1 MAAGQRR
8 GRSARA
14 LGLSPSL
21 RALAPGGGAAS
32 RPPDDRPVLRLAV
45 SKGALAIEL
54 GEPFAI
60 GPLRVTELVVR
71 LAGIRFPVDLSGGV
85 ARFRHRRG
93 QLVRLVVEAQGT
105 ELAGWAAPRLRGF
118 LGDGAPQLIIAPI
131 EDGALVALRS
141 GESALAFDV
150 AVAPSERAL
159 RLLPERARGVGLA
172 APPHAL
178 ALQALSMMAG
188 PHGRIVEGAIV
199 LDAAIERVVRL
210 LLPAAGARAPAVAGV
225 QWASVVAEAGRFRA
239 EGALDAAPPALG
251 DRALRA
257 LEAAELAGAGDELAL
272 AGGLDDARR
281 VYLAALERAP
291 RHPEISSRLAWIDLL
306 AGERAEGALSTVVD
320 AMPAVDAGLLGGA
333 LLEAVGDRDGAFS
346 ALARAAH
353 AEPYGPLAA
362 LAWLRAA
369 RLADA
374 VDVRLDA
381 LNLGVA
387 RAPGIE
393 ALRWAR
399 LEARLD
405 VADVRGALADAE
417 HLEAAARGAE
427 ARHAVS
433 RRAAEAFLA
442 RGHAADARALFERAL
457 RYAPESPDGVA
468 GLARSLR
475 AAGEGR
481 RALDLLARAR
491 VLVARSGA
499 RGDED
504 ARALDLELGRGLA
517 EIAGDLPAAVARVR
531 AIPPGAP
538 ESLEARLLEGRWCA
552 ELGDLGGASVALGR
566 LRDAVELAL
575 QDRAADPG
583 SARAAGSPFVGGPAA
598 VAALL
603 AEAAEIEE
611 RSRGDLLAAQRHLGL
626 ALRLRPRDPEIA
638 AAFRRVSG
646 ELAPAVAPPRGAGPS
661 RGAEPS
667 PAPRPRA
674 TEQRIEVHVP
684 APPRRRSIPPEPVVV
699 APPPAPSPPIAPAAI
714 ARTPA
719 VTAPIAPA
727 PAPRIAPPPAPPIA
741 PRDPGRLDEM
751 PTFDSSDTSTDLPD
765 MPPVPNSV
773 TLAEGQAPFAR
784 ALGVDDELLAER
796 LADRLRADPTDHGVA
811 MALADVLERLGRD
824 LDLLAL
830 LSARLEEGDEAA
842 RQEVAP
848 RRRDVL
854 VRLAGRARA
863 EGRAAEA
870 ELYEMLLHAELT

>member
-14 LGLSPSL
+14 LGFPPSL
-21 RALAPGGGAAS
+21 RALAPGGGAAP

-54 GEPFAI
+54 GEPFAL

-93 QLVRLVVEAQGT
+93 QLARLAVEAQGAD
-105 ELAGWAAPRLRGF
+105 LAGWAAPRLRGF
-118 LGDGAPQLIIAPI
+118 FGEGTPQLLVAPA

-141 GESALAFDV
+141 GETALAFDV
-150 AVAPSERAL
+150 AIAPGERAL
-159 RLLPERARGVGLA
+159 RLMPERARGVGLET
-172 APPHAL
+172 PPHAL
-178 ALQALSMMAG
+178 ALRALSMIAG
-188 PHGRIVEGAIV
+188 AHGRVVEGAVV
-199 LDAAIERVVRL
+199 LDAAVERIVRL
-210 LLPAAGARAPAVAGV
+210 LLPAAGARAPAVAEV
-225 QWASVVAEAGRFRA
+225 EWAAVSAEAGRFRA
-239 EGALDAAPPALG
+239 EGALGGAPPALS

-257 LEAAELAGAGDELAL
+257 LETAELAGAADELAL
-272 AGGLDDARR
+272 AGGLDEARHA
-281 VYLAALERAP
+281 YLAALERAP
-291 RHPEISSRLAWIDLL
+291 RHPEISARLAWIDLVI
-306 AGERAEGALSTVVD
+306 GDRAEGALSTVVD

-353 AEPYGPLAA
+353 AEPYGPLAG

-374 VDVRLDA
+374 TDVRLDA

-387 RAPGIE
+387 RAPGLE
-393 ALRWAR
+393 SLRWAR

-417 HLEAAARGAE
+417 HLEASARGAD
-427 ARHAVS
+427 ARHAVF
-433 RRAAEAFLA
+433 RRAAEAYLA
-442 RGHAADARALFERAL
+442 RGYAADARALFERAL
-457 RYAPESPDGVA
+457 RYAPESPDVVA

-491 VLVARSGA
+491 ALAARSGA
-499 RGDED
+499 S
-504 ARALDLELGRGLA
+504 ACALDLELGRGLA

-531 AIPPGAP
+531 AVPPGVP
-538 ESLEARLLEGRWCA
+538 EALEARLLEGRWCA
-552 ELGDLGGASVALGR
+552 ALGDLGGASVALGR

-575 QDRAADPG
+575 QGRADDAGAARVKGALPG
-583 SARAAGSPFVGGPAA
+583 DGPAA
-598 VAALL
+598 LAAML

-626 ALRLRPRDPEIA
+626 ALRLRPRDPGIL
-638 AAFRRVSG
+638 AAFRRLSA
-646 ELAPAVAPPRGAGPS
+646 EIAPVAAPPAAPSAVAV
-661 RGAEPS
+661 PS
-667 PAPRPRA
+667 PPPKPRA

-684 APPRRRSIPPEPVVV
+684 APRRRTLPPGPVVIAAAATAPA
-699 APPPAPSPPIAPAAI
+699 APPPAVAAPAA
-714 ARTPA
+714 ART
-719 VTAPIAPA
+719 APA
-727 PAPRIAPPPAPPIA
+727 GPPPAVAARVARA
-741 PRDPGRLDEM
+741 PVDPGLIEEM
-751 PTFDSSDTSTDLPD
+751 PTLDNADTSTELGAPI
-765 MPPVPNSV
+765 PNSV
-773 TLAEGQAPFAR
+773 TLAEGQGPFAYG
-784 ALGVDDELLAER
+784 LSLEDEILAER
-796 LADRLRADPTDHGVA
+796 LADRLRADPTDEGVA
-811 MALADVLERLGRD
+811 ATLADVLARLGRD

-830 LSARLEEGDEAA
+830 LSARMDEGDEAV
-842 RQEVAP
+842 RQELAP
-848 RRRDVL
+848 RRREVL
-854 VRLAGRARA
+854 LRLAARARS

-870 ELYEMLLHAELT
+870 ELYEMLLHADLT

>member
-1 MAAGQRR
+1 MSAGQRR

-14 LGLSPSL
+14 LGLPPSL
-21 RALAPGGGAAS
+21 RALAPGGGAAP

-93 QLVRLVVEAQGT
+93 QLARIAVEALGAD
-105 ELAGWAAPRLRGF
+105 LAAWAAPRLRGF
-118 LGDGAPQLIIAPI
+118 FGEGTPQLLIAPA

-141 GESALAFDV
+141 GEAALAFDV
-150 AVAPSERAL
+150 VVAPAERAL
-159 RLLPERARGVGLA
+159 RLLPERARGVGLE
-172 APPHAL
+172 APPHVL
-178 ALQALSMMAG
+178 ALRALSLIAG
-188 PHGRIVEGAIV
+188 AHGRLVEGAVV
-199 LDAAIERVVRL
+199 LDAAVERIVRL

-225 QWASVVAEAGRFRA
+225 QWTAASAGAGRFRA
-239 EGALDAAPPALG
+239 EGALGEMPPALG

-257 LEAAELAGAGDELAL
+257 LEAAELAGAADELAL
-272 AGGLDDARR
+272 AGGLDEARHA
-281 VYLAALERAP
+281 YLSALERAP
-291 RHPEISSRLAWIDLL
+291 RHPEISARLAWLDLVI
-306 AGERAEGALSTVVD
+306 GDRAEGALSTVVE

-369 RLADA
+369 RLADTF
-374 VDVRLDA
+374 DVRLDA

-387 RAPGIE
+387 RAPGLE
-393 ALRWAR
+393 SLRWAR

-417 HLEAAARGAE
+417 HLEASARGPA
-427 ARHAVS
+427 ARHAVY
-433 RRAAEAFLA
+433 RRAAELVLA

-457 RYAPESPDGVA
+457 RYAPESPDAVA

-491 VLVARSGA
+491 ALAARSGA
-499 RGDED
+499 P
-504 ARALDLELGRGLA
+504 ASALDLELARGLA

-531 AIPPGAP
+531 AVPPGAP
-538 ESLEARLLEGRWCA
+538 EALEARLLEGRWCA
-552 ELGDLGGASVALGR
+552 ELGDLGGATVALGR

-575 QDRAADPG
+575 QGRAAVDPG
-583 SARAAGSPFVGGPAA
+583 PDAGAPLGDAAA
-598 VAALL
+598 VAAML

-626 ALRLRPRDPEIA
+626 ALRLRPRDPGVLA
-638 AAFRRVSG
+638 SFRRVSA
-646 ELAPAVAPPRGAGPS
+646 ELAPRPVT
-661 RGAEPS
+661 S
-667 PAPRPRA
+667 PAAASPGAAPRRPRA
-674 TEQRIEVHVP
+674 AEERIEVHVR
-684 APPRRRSIPPEPVVV
+684 APRRRTLPPEPVVI
-699 APPPAPSPPIAPAAI
+699 ATAPAA
-714 ARTPA
+714 PP
-719 VTAPIAPA
+719 VV
-727 PAPRIAPPPAPPIA
+727 PRPPAAPTPI
-741 PRDPGRLDEM
+741 DPGLIEEM
-751 PTFDSSDTSTDLPD
+751 PTLDNADTSTELNV
-765 MPPVPNSV
+765 PVPPSV
-773 TLAEGQAPFAR
+773 TLAEGQSPFAR
-784 ALGVDDELLAER
+784 GGGLDDELLADR

-811 MALADVLERLGRD
+811 MALADVLARLGRD

-830 LSARLEEGDEAA
+830 LSARMEEGDDAV

-854 VRLAGRARA
+854 ARLASRARR
-863 EGRAAEA
+863 EGRDAEA
-870 ELYEMLLHAELT
+870 ELYEMLLHADVP

>member
-14 LGLSPSL
+14 LGLPPSL
-21 RALAPGGGAAS
+21 RALAPGGGAAP

-54 GEPFAI
+54 GEPFAL

-93 QLVRLVVEAQGT
+93 QLARIAVEAQGSD
-105 ELAGWAAPRLRGF
+105 LAGWAAPRLRGF
-118 LGDGAPQLIIAPI
+118 FGEGTPQLLIAPI

-141 GESALAFDV
+141 GETALAFEV
-150 AVAPSERAL
+150 AVAPGERAL
-159 RLLPERARGVGLA
+159 RLLPERARGVGLE

-178 ALQALSMMAG
+178 ALRALSLIAG
-188 PHGRIVEGAIV
+188 AHGRLVEGAVV
-199 LDAAIERVVRL
+199 LDAAVERIVRV
-210 LLPAAGARAPAVAGV
+210 LLPAAGARAPAVGGV
-225 QWASVVAEAGRFRA
+225 QWTAVAAEAGRFRA
-239 EGALDAAPPALG
+239 EGALGEMPPALS

-257 LEAAELAGAGDELAL
+257 LEAAELAGAADELAL
-272 AGGLDDARR
+272 AGGLDQARYH
-281 VYLAALERAP
+281 YLSALERAP
-291 RHPEISSRLAWIDLL
+291 RHPEISGRLAWLDLVI
-306 AGERAEGALSTVVD
+306 GDRAEGALSTVVE

-369 RLADA
+369 RLADTF
-374 VDVRLDA
+374 DVRLDA

-387 RAPGIE
+387 RAPGLE
-393 ALRWAR
+393 SLRWAR

-417 HLEAAARGAE
+417 HLEAAARGPD
-427 ARHAVS
+427 ARHAVY
-433 RRAAEAFLA
+433 RRAAEMVLA

-457 RYAPESPDGVA
+457 RYAPESPDAVA

-491 VLVARSGA
+491 ALAARSGA
-499 RGDED
+499 GGES
-504 ARALDLELGRGLA
+504 ARALDLELARGLA

-531 AIPPGAP
+531 AIPPGEP
-538 ESLEARLLEGRWCA
+538 EALEARLLEGRWCA

-575 QDRAADPG
+575 QGRAADDAG
-583 SARAAGSPFVGGPAA
+583 SARGRGALLGEGHAA
-598 VAALL
+598 VAAML

-626 ALRLRPRDPEIA
+626 ALRLRPRDPGIRA
-638 AAFRRVSG
+638 SFRRVSG
-646 ELAPAVAPPRGAGPS
+646 EIAPHQAAPPAADAS
-661 RGAEPS
+661 IPS
-667 PAPRPRA
+667 PQRPRA
-674 TEQRIEVHVP
+674 AEQRIEVHVS
-684 APPRRRSIPPEPVVV
+684 APRRRTLPPEPVV
-699 APPPAPSPPIAPAAI
+699 
-714 ARTPA
+714 
-719 VTAPIAPA
+719 IAPA
-727 PAPRIAPPPAPPIA
+727 PAAPPVVPRPPVVPTPVDRGLIDRPRVAPTPVDRGLLDRPPVAPA
-741 PRDPGRLDEM
+741 DPGLIEELPTLDNA
-751 PTFDSSDTSTDLPD
+751 DTSTELNAPG
-765 MPPVPNSV
+765 PPSV
-773 TLAEGQAPFAR
+773 TLAEGQSPLLRGFA
-784 ALGVDDELLAER
+784 LDDELLADR
-796 LADRLRADPTDHGVA
+796 LADRLRADPTDQGVA
-811 MALADVLERLGRD
+811 MALADVLARLGRD

-830 LSARLEEGDEAA
+830 LSARMDEGDEAT
-842 RQEVAP
+842 RQEIAP

-854 VRLAGRARA
+854 ARLAARARS
-863 EGRAAEA
+863 EGRDAEA
-870 ELYEMLLHAELT
+870 ELYEMLLHADLT

>member
-14 LGLSPSL
+14 LGLPPSL
-21 RALAPGGGAAS
+21 RALAPGGGAAP

-54 GEPFAI
+54 GEPFAL

-71 LAGIRFPVDLSGGV
+71 LAGVRFPVDLSGGV

-93 QLVRLVVEAQGT
+93 QLAQIAVEAQGT
-105 ELAGWAAPRLRGF
+105 DLTAWAAPRLRGF
-118 LGDGAPQLIIAPI
+118 FGEGTPQLLIAPI

-141 GESALAFDV
+141 GEAALAFDV
-150 AVAPSERAL
+150 AVAPAERAL
-159 RLLPERARGVGLA
+159 RLLPERARGVGLE

-178 ALQALSMMAG
+178 ALRALSLIAG
-188 PHGRIVEGAIV
+188 AHGRLVEGAVV
-199 LDAAIERVVRL
+199 LDAAVERIVRV

-225 QWASVVAEAGRFRA
+225 QWTATAAEAGRFRA
-239 EGALDAAPPALG
+239 EGALGEMPPALS

-257 LEAAELAGAGDELAL
+257 LEVAELAGAADELAL
-272 AGGLDDARR
+272 AGGLDEARHA
-281 VYLAALERAP
+281 YLSALERAP
-291 RHPEISSRLAWIDLL
+291 RHPEISSRLAWLDLVI
-306 AGERAEGALSTVVD
+306 GERAEGALSTVVE

-369 RLADA
+369 RLADTF
-374 VDVRLDA
+374 DVRLDA

-387 RAPGIE
+387 RAPGLE
-393 ALRWAR
+393 SLRWAR

-417 HLEAAARGAE
+417 HLEASARGPD
-427 ARHAVS
+427 ARHAVY
-433 RRAAEAFLA
+433 RRAAEMVLA

-457 RYAPESPDGVA
+457 RYAPESPDAVA

-491 VLVARSGA
+491 ALAARSGA
-499 RGDED
+499 P
-504 ARALDLELGRGLA
+504 ASALDLELARGLA
-517 EIAGDLPAAVARVR
+517 EIAGDLPAAVARAR
-531 AIPPGAP
+531 AIAPGAP
-538 ESLEARLLEGRWCA
+538 EALEARLLEGRWCA

-575 QDRAADPG
+575 QGRGADDVG
-583 SARAAGSPFVGGPAA
+583 SARGRGAPLGGGPAA
-598 VAALL
+598 VAAML

-611 RSRGDLLAAQRHLGL
+611 QSRGDLLAAQRHLGL
-626 ALRLRPRDPEIA
+626 ALRLRPRDPGILA
-638 AAFRRVSG
+638 SFRRVSG
-646 ELAPAVAPPRGAGPS
+646 ELAPRAAAPSVGAAPGP
-661 RGAEPS
+661 AP
-667 PAPRPRA
+667 PRPRA

-684 APPRRRSIPPEPVVV
+684 APRRRTLPPEPVEIASAPAV
-699 APPPAPSPPIAPAAI
+699 APVVPRPPVAP
-714 ARTPA
+714 TPVDA
-719 VTAPIAPA
+719 GLLIE
-727 PAPRIAPPPAPPIA
+727 
-741 PRDPGRLDEM
+741 EM
-751 PTFDSSDTSTDLPD
+751 PTLDNADTSTELTA
-765 MPPVPNSV
+765 PVPPSV
-773 TLAEGQAPFAR
+773 TLAEGQSPLAR
-784 ALGVDDELLAER
+784 GGFDDELLADR
-796 LADRLRADPTDHGVA
+796 LADRVRADPTDHGVA
-811 MALADVLERLGRD
+811 MALADVLARLGRD

-830 LSARLEEGDEAA
+830 LSARMEEGDDAV
-842 RQEVAP
+842 RQEIAP

-854 VRLAGRARA
+854 ARLAARARD
-863 EGRAAEA
+863 EGRDAEA
-870 ELYEMLLHAELT
+870 ELYEMLLHADVS

>member
-21 RALAPGGGAAS
+21 RALAPGGGAAP

-93 QLVRLVVEAQGT
+93 QLARLVVEAQGT

-141 GESALAFDV
+141 GEAALAFEV
-150 AVAPSERAL
+150 AVAPGERAL

-257 LEAAELAGAGDELAL
+257 LEAAELAGAADELAL

-291 RHPEISSRLAWIDLL
+291 RHPEISARLAWIDLL

-369 RLADA
+369 RLADTL
-374 VDVRLDA
+374 DVRLDA

-387 RAPGIE
+387 RAPGLD

-427 ARHAVS
+427 ARHAAS

-457 RYAPESPDGVA
+457 RYAPESPDVVA

-491 VLVARSGA
+491 VLAARSGA
-499 RGDED
+499 TAG
-504 ARALDLELGRGLA
+504 ALDLELGRGLA

-583 SARAAGSPFVGGPAA
+583 SARAAGSPLVGGPAA

-646 ELAPAVAPPRGAGPS
+646 ELAPQVAPPRGA
-661 RGAEPS
+661 RPS
-667 PAPRPRA
+667 PASRPRA

-699 APPPAPSPPIAPAAI
+699 APPPVPSPPIAPAAI

-741 PRDPGRLDEM
+741 PRDPGLLDEM

-784 ALGVDDELLAER
+784 AFGVDDELLAER

-848 RRRDVL
+848 RRRGVL
-854 VRLAGRARA
+854 ARLAARARA

-870 ELYEMLLHAELT
+870 ELYEMLLHAELP

>member
-14 LGLSPSL
+14 LGLPPSL
-21 RALAPGGGAAS
+21 RALAPGGGAAP

-54 GEPFAI
+54 GEPFAL
-60 GPLRVTELVVR
+60 GPFRVTELVVR

-93 QLVRLVVEAQGT
+93 QLVRLAVEAQGT
-105 ELAGWAAPRLRGF
+105 DLAGWAAPRLRGF
-118 LGDGAPQLIIAPI
+118 FGEGTPQLIVAPA

-141 GESALAFDV
+141 GETALAFDV
-150 AVAPSERAL
+150 AIAPGERAL
-159 RLLPERARGVGLA
+159 RLMPERARGVGLET
-172 APPHAL
+172 PPHAL
-178 ALQALSMMAG
+178 ALRALSMIAG
-188 PHGRIVEGAIV
+188 AHGRVVEGAIV
-199 LDAAIERVVRL
+199 LDAAVERIVRL

-225 QWASVVAEAGRFRA
+225 QWAAVSAEAGRFRS
-239 EGALDAAPPALG
+239 EGALGAAPPALS

-257 LEAAELAGAGDELAL
+257 LETAELAGAADELAL
-272 AGGLDDARR
+272 AGGLDEARHA
-281 VYLAALERAP
+281 YLAALERAP
-291 RHPEISSRLAWIDLL
+291 RHPEISARLAWIDLVV
-306 AGERAEGALSTVVD
+306 GDRAEGALSTVVD

-353 AEPYGPLAA
+353 AEPYGPLAG

-374 VDVRLDA
+374 TDVRLDA

-387 RAPGIE
+387 RAPGLE
-393 ALRWAR
+393 SLRWAR

-417 HLEAAARGAE
+417 HLEASARGAD
-427 ARHAVS
+427 ARHAVY
-433 RRAAEAFLA
+433 RRAAEAYLA
-442 RGHAADARALFERAL
+442 RGYAADARALFERAL
-457 RYAPESPDGVA
+457 RYAPESPDVVA

-491 VLVARSGA
+491 ALAARSGA
-499 RGDED
+499 S
-504 ARALDLELGRGLA
+504 ACALDLELGRGLA

-531 AIPPGAP
+531 SIPPGVP
-538 ESLEARLLEGRWCA
+538 EALEARLLEGRWCA
-552 ELGDLGGASVALGR
+552 ALGDLGGASVALGR

-575 QDRAADPG
+575 QGRADDAG
-583 SARAAGSPFVGGPAA
+583 SARAKGAPLGDGPAA
-598 VAALL
+598 LAAML

-626 ALRLRPRDPEIA
+626 ALRFRPRDPGIL
-638 AAFRRVSG
+638 AAFRRLSA
-646 ELAPAVAPPRGAGPS
+646 EIAPAAAPPAAPS
-661 RGAEPS
+661 AVAAPS
-667 PAPRPRA
+667 PPPKPRA

-684 APPRRRSIPPEPVVV
+684 APRRRTIPPGSVV
-699 APPPAPSPPIAPAAI
+699 
-714 ARTPA
+714 
-719 VTAPIAPA
+719 IAPA
-727 PAPRIAPPPAPPIA
+727 PTAPAAAPPAVAAPAAAARTA
-741 PRDPGRLDEM
+741 PAGAPSAVAAPAARAPVDPGLIEEM
-751 PTFDSSDTSTDLPD
+751 PTLDNADTSTELGAH
-765 MPPVPNSV
+765 VPNSV
-773 TLAEGQAPFAR
+773 TLAEGQGPFAYG
-784 ALGVDDELLAER
+784 LGLDDEILAER
-796 LADRLRADPTDHGVA
+796 LADRLRADPTDEGVA
-811 MALADVLERLGRD
+811 AALAEVLARLGRD

-830 LSARLEEGDEAA
+830 LSARMDEGDEAV

-848 RRRDVL
+848 RRREVL
-854 VRLAGRARA
+854 LRLAARARS
-863 EGRAAEA
+863 EGREAEA

>member
-8 GRSARA
+8 GRPARA
-14 LGLSPSL
+14 LGVSPSL
-21 RALAPGGGAAS
+21 RALAPGGGAAP

-54 GEPFAI
+54 GEPFAL

-93 QLVRLVVEAQGT
+93 QLARLAVEAQGT

-118 LGDGAPQLIIAPI
+118 LGDGTPQLIIAPI
-131 EDGALVALRS
+131 EEGALVALRS
-141 GESALAFDV
+141 GETALAFDV
-150 AVAPSERAL
+150 AVAPGERAL
-159 RLLPERARGVGLA
+159 RLLPERARGVGLG

-188 PHGRIVEGAIV
+188 AHGRIVEGAIV
-199 LDAAIERVVRL
+199 LDAAVERIVRL
-210 LLPAAGARAPAVAGV
+210 LLPAAGARAPDVAGV
-225 QWASVVAEAGRFRA
+225 QWTAVVAEAGRFRA

-257 LEAAELAGAGDELAL
+257 LETAELAGVADELAL

-281 VYLAALERAP
+281 AYLAALERAP
-291 RHPEISSRLAWIDLL
+291 RHPEISSRLAWIDLVI
-306 AGERAEGALSTVVD
+306 GERAEGALSTVVD

-374 VDVRLDA
+374 LDVRLDA

-399 LEARLD
+399 LAARLD

-417 HLEAAARGAE
+417 HLEASARGAE

-433 RRAAEAFLA
+433 RGAAEAFLA
-442 RGHAADARALFERAL
+442 RGHAADARVLFERAL
-457 RYAPESPDGVA
+457 RYAPESPDVVA
-468 GLARSLR
+468 GLGRSLR

-491 VLVARSGA
+491 ALAARSGA
-499 RGDED
+499 P
-504 ARALDLELGRGLA
+504 ASALDLELGRGLA

-538 ESLEARLLEGRWCA
+538 EALEARLLEGRWCA

-575 QDRAADPG
+575 QGRAAGDAG
-583 SARAAGSPFVGGPAA
+583 SARAGSLLDGGPAA
-598 VAALL
+598 VAAML

-626 ALRLRPRDPEIA
+626 ALRLRPRDPAIT

-646 ELAPAVAPPRGAGPS
+646 ELAPPIASPPAAPS
-661 RGAEPS
+661 S
-667 PAPRPRA
+667 PARRPRA
-674 TEQRIEVHVP
+674 TEQRIEVHV
-684 APPRRRSIPPEPVVV
+684 AVPRRRTLPPEPVVIAP
-699 APPPAPSPPIAPAAI
+699 APPPSPPIVPAPV

-719 VTAPIAPA
+719 VAAPIAPG
-727 PAPRIAPPPAPPIA
+727 
-741 PRDPGRLDEM
+741 DSGLLDEM
-751 PTFDSSDTSTDLPD
+751 PTLDGSDTATD
-765 MPPVPNSV
+765 MAPVPNSV
-773 TLAEGQAPFAR
+773 TLAEGQVPLAR
-784 ALGVDDELLAER
+784 AFGVDDELLAER
-796 LADRLRADPTDHGVA
+796 LADRVRADPTDQGVA

-842 RQEVAP
+842 RLEVAP

-854 VRLAGRARA
+854 ARLARRARA
-863 EGRAAEA
+863 EGRDSEA
-870 ELYEMLLHAELT
+870 ELYEMLLHSELT

>member
-8 GRSARA
+8 GRPARA
-14 LGLSPSL
+14 LGLAPSI
-21 RALAPGGGAAS
+21 RALAPGGGAAP

-54 GEPFAI
+54 GEPFAL

-93 QLVRLVVEAQGT
+93 QLVRLSVEAQGT
-105 ELAGWAAPRLRGF
+105 ELAVWAAPRLRGL

-141 GESALAFDV
+141 GETALAFDV
-150 AVAPSERAL
+150 AVAPGERAL
-159 RLLPERARGVGLA
+159 RLLPERARGIGLA

-188 PHGRIVEGAIV
+188 THGRLVEGAIV
-199 LDAAIERVVRL
+199 LDAAVERIVRL
-210 LLPAAGARAPAVAGV
+210 LLPAAGARAPAVDGV
-225 QWASVVAEAGRFRA
+225 QWAVVTAEAGRFRA
-239 EGALDAAPPALG
+239 EGALGAAPPALG

-257 LEAAELAGAGDELAL
+257 LEAAELAGAADELAF
-272 AGGLDDARR
+272 AGGLDEARR
-281 VYLAALERAP
+281 AYLAALERAP
-291 RHPEISSRLAWIDLL
+291 RHPEISSRLAWLDLVI
-306 AGERAEGALSTVVD
+306 GERAEGALSTVVD

-333 LLEAVGDRDGAFS
+333 LLEAVGDHDGAFS

-369 RLADA
+369 ALADA

-399 LEARLD
+399 FHARLD

-417 HLEAAARGAE
+417 HLEASARGAE

-442 RGHAADARALFERAL
+442 RGDVADARVLFERAL
-457 RYAPESPDGVA
+457 RYAPESPDVVA

-491 VLVARSGA
+491 ALAARSGA
-499 RGDED
+499 P
-504 ARALDLELGRGLA
+504 ACALDLELGRGLA
-517 EIAGDLPAAVARVR
+517 EIAGDLPAAIARVR
-531 AIPPGAP
+531 SVPPGVP
-538 ESLEARLLEGRWCA
+538 EALEARLLEGRWCA
-552 ELGDLGGASVALGR
+552 GLGDLGGASVALGR

-575 QDRAADPG
+575 QGRADDAGP
-583 SARAAGSPFVGGPAA
+583 ARARGAPFGDGAAA

-611 RSRGDLLAAQRHLGL
+611 RTRGDLLAAQRQLGL
-626 ALRLRPRDPEIA
+626 ALRLRPRDPGIT

-646 ELAPAVAPPRGAGPS
+646 EIAPPVAPAPAAPPGPVQ
-661 RGAEPS
+661 
-667 PAPRPRA
+667 RPRA
-674 TEQRIEVHVP
+674 EQRIEVHV
-684 APPRRRSIPPEPVVV
+684 AAPRRRTIPPEPVV
-699 APPPAPSPPIAPAAI
+699 
-714 ARTPA
+714 
-719 VTAPIAPA
+719 IAPA
-727 PAPRIAPPPAPPIA
+727 PIKPPPVPRAPASPPKPAPI
-741 PRDPGRLDEM
+741 DPGTIDEM
-751 PTFDSSDTSTDLPD
+751 PTLDGSDTSTDLTAPI
-765 MPPVPNSV
+765 PSSV
-773 TLAEGQAPFAR
+773 TLAEGQVPLAR
-784 ALGVDDELLAER
+784 VFGVDDELLAER
-796 LADRLRADPTDHGVA
+796 LADRLRADPADQGVA

-830 LSARLEEGDEAA
+830 LSARMEEGDDAV
-842 RQEVAP
+842 RLEVAP

-854 VRLAGRARA
+854 ARLAARARA
-863 EGRAAEA
+863 EGRDSEA
-870 ELYEMLLHAELT
+870 ELYEMLLQSEPA

>member
-8 GRSARA
+8 GRPARA

-21 RALAPGGGAAS
+21 RALAPGGGAAP

-54 GEPFAI
+54 GEPFAL

-141 GESALAFDV
+141 GETALAFDV
-150 AVAPSERAL
+150 AVAPGERAL

-188 PHGRIVEGAIV
+188 AHGRLVEGAIV
-199 LDAAIERVVRL
+199 LDAAVERVVRL

-257 LEAAELAGAGDELAL
+257 LEAAELAGVADELAS

-281 VYLAALERAP
+281 AYLAALERAP
-291 RHPEISSRLAWIDLL
+291 RHPEISSRLAWIDLMV
-306 AGERAEGALSTVVD
+306 GERAEGALSTVVD

-362 LAWLRAA
+362 LAWLRAS

-374 VDVRLDA
+374 LDVRLDA

-387 RAPGIE
+387 RAPGLE

-417 HLEAAARGAE
+417 HLEASARGAE
-427 ARHAVS
+427 ARHAAS

-457 RYAPESPDGVA
+457 RYAPESPDVVA

-491 VLVARSGA
+491 VLAA
-499 RGDED
+499 RGG
-504 ARALDLELGRGLA
+504 APAGALDLELGRGLA

-552 ELGDLGGASVALGR
+552 DLGDLGGASVALGR

-575 QDRAADPG
+575 QDRAGDVG
-583 SARAAGSPFVGGPAA
+583 SARGAGSSLGGGPAA

-626 ALRLRPRDPEIA
+626 ALRLRPRDPAIA

-646 ELAPAVAPPRGAGPS
+646 ELAPSRAAPPSPS
-661 RGAEPS
+661 
-667 PAPRPRA
+667 PRPRA

-684 APPRRRSIPPEPVVV
+684 APPRRRTIPPEPVVI
-699 APPPAPSPPIAPAAI
+699 APAPAPSPPIPPAPV

-727 PAPRIAPPPAPPIA
+727 PSPPPAPAVAARLA
-741 PRDPGRLDEM
+741 PRDPGLLDDM
-751 PTFDSSDTSTDLPD
+751 PTFDSSDTSTDMPPD

-773 TLAEGQAPFAR
+773 TLAEGQGPLAR
-784 ALGVDDELLAER
+784 MFGVGDELLAER

-830 LSARLEEGDEAA
+830 LSARLEEGDEVV

-848 RRRDVL
+848 RRRGVL

>member
-8 GRSARA
+8 GRPARA
-14 LGLSPSL
+14 LGLAPSL
-21 RALAPGGGAAS
+21 RALAPGGGAAP

-54 GEPFAI
+54 GEPFAL

-93 QLVRLVVEAQGT
+93 QLARLAVEAQGT

-118 LGDGAPQLIIAPI
+118 LGDGTPQLIIAPI
-131 EDGALVALRS
+131 EEGALVALRS
-141 GESALAFDV
+141 GETALAFDV
-150 AVAPSERAL
+150 AVAPGERAL
-159 RLLPERARGVGLA
+159 RLLPERARGVGLG

-188 PHGRIVEGAIV
+188 AHGRIVEGAIV
-199 LDAAIERVVRL
+199 LDAAVERIVRL
-210 LLPAAGARAPAVAGV
+210 LLPAAGARAPDVAGV
-225 QWASVVAEAGRFRA
+225 QWTAVVAEAGRFRA

-257 LEAAELAGAGDELAL
+257 LEVAELAGVADELAL

-281 VYLAALERAP
+281 AYLAALERAP
-291 RHPEISSRLAWIDLL
+291 RHPEISSRLAWIDLVI
-306 AGERAEGALSTVVD
+306 GERAEGALSTVVD

-374 VDVRLDA
+374 LDVRLDA

-399 LEARLD
+399 LAARLD

-417 HLEAAARGAE
+417 HLEASARGAE

-433 RRAAEAFLA
+433 RGAAEAFLA
-442 RGHAADARALFERAL
+442 RGHAADARVLFERAL
-457 RYAPESPDGVA
+457 RYAPESPDVVA
-468 GLARSLR
+468 GLGRSLR

-491 VLVARSGA
+491 ALAARSGA
-499 RGDED
+499 PAG
-504 ARALDLELGRGLA
+504 ALDLELGRGLA

-538 ESLEARLLEGRWCA
+538 EALEARLLEGRWCA

-575 QDRAADPG
+575 QGRAAGDTG
-583 SARAAGSPFVGGPAA
+583 AARAAGSLLDGGPAA
-598 VAALL
+598 VAAML

-626 ALRLRPRDPEIA
+626 ALRLRPRDPAIT

-646 ELAPAVAPPRGAGPS
+646 ELAPPIAPPPAAPS
-661 RGAEPS
+661 S
-667 PAPRPRA
+667 PARRPRA
-674 TEQRIEVHVP
+674 TEQRIEVHV
-684 APPRRRSIPPEPVVV
+684 AVPRRRTLPPEPVVIAP
-699 APPPAPSPPIAPAAI
+699 APPPSPPIAPARV
-714 ARTPA
+714 ARAPA
-719 VTAPIAPA
+719 VAAPIAPG
-727 PAPRIAPPPAPPIA
+727 
-741 PRDPGRLDEM
+741 DSGLLDEM
-751 PTFDSSDTSTDLPD
+751 PTLDGSDTATD
-765 MPPVPNSV
+765 MAPVPNSV
-773 TLAEGQAPFAR
+773 TLAEGQVPLAR
-784 ALGVDDELLAER
+784 AFGVDDELLAER
-796 LADRLRADPTDHGVA
+796 LADRVRADPTDQAVA

-842 RQEVAP
+842 RLEVAP

-854 VRLAGRARA
+854 ARLARRARA
-863 EGRAAEA
+863 EGRDSEA
-870 ELYEMLLHAELT
+870 ELYEMLLHSELT

>member
-8 GRSARA
+8 GRPARA
-14 LGLSPSL
+14 LGLAPSI
-21 RALAPGGGAAS
+21 RALAPGGGAAP

-54 GEPFAI
+54 GEPFAL

-93 QLVRLVVEAQGT
+93 QLVRLSVEAQGT
-105 ELAGWAAPRLRGF
+105 ELAGWAAPRLRGL

-141 GESALAFDV
+141 GETALAFDV
-150 AVAPSERAL
+150 AVAPGERAL
-159 RLLPERARGVGLA
+159 RLLPERARGIGLA

-188 PHGRIVEGAIV
+188 THGRLVEGAIV
-199 LDAAIERVVRL
+199 LDAAVERIVRL
-210 LLPAAGARAPAVAGV
+210 LLPAAGARAPAVEGV
-225 QWASVVAEAGRFRA
+225 QWAVVTAEAGRFRA
-239 EGALDAAPPALG
+239 EGALGAAPPALG

-257 LEAAELAGAGDELAL
+257 LEAAELAGAADELAF
-272 AGGLDDARR
+272 AGGLDEARR
-281 VYLAALERAP
+281 AYLAALERAP
-291 RHPEISSRLAWIDLL
+291 RHPEISSRLAWLDLVI
-306 AGERAEGALSTVVD
+306 GERAEGALSTVVD

-333 LLEAVGDRDGAFS
+333 LLEAVGDHDGAFS

-369 RLADA
+369 ALADA

-399 LEARLD
+399 FHARLD

-417 HLEAAARGAE
+417 HLEASARGAE

-442 RGHAADARALFERAL
+442 RGDVADARVLFERAL
-457 RYAPESPDGVA
+457 RYAPESPDVVA

-491 VLVARSGA
+491 ALAARSGA
-499 RGDED
+499 P
-504 ARALDLELGRGLA
+504 ACALDLELGRGLA
-517 EIAGDLPAAVARVR
+517 EIAGDLPAAIARVR
-531 AIPPGAP
+531 SVPPGVP
-538 ESLEARLLEGRWCA
+538 EALEARLLEGRWCA
-552 ELGDLGGASVALGR
+552 GLGDLGGASVALGR

-575 QDRAADPG
+575 QGRADDAGPG
-583 SARAAGSPFVGGPAA
+583 RARGAPFGDGAAA

-611 RSRGDLLAAQRHLGL
+611 RTRGDLLAAQRQLGL
-626 ALRLRPRDPEIA
+626 ALRLRPRDPGIT

-646 ELAPAVAPPRGAGPS
+646 EIAPPVAPAPAAPPGPVQ
-661 RGAEPS
+661 
-667 PAPRPRA
+667 RPRA
-674 TEQRIEVHVP
+674 AEQRIEVHV
-684 APPRRRSIPPEPVVV
+684 AAPRRRTVPPEPVV
-699 APPPAPSPPIAPAAI
+699 
-714 ARTPA
+714 
-719 VTAPIAPA
+719 IAPA
-727 PAPRIAPPPAPPIA
+727 PNKPPPVSRAPTSPPEAAPI
-741 PRDPGRLDEM
+741 DPGTIDEM
-751 PTFDSSDTSTDLPD
+751 PTLDGTDTSTDLTAPI
-765 MPPVPNSV
+765 PSSV
-773 TLAEGQAPFAR
+773 TLAEGQVPLAR
-784 ALGVDDELLAER
+784 AFGVDDELLAER
-796 LADRLRADPTDHGVA
+796 LADRLRADPADQGVA
-811 MALADVLERLGRD
+811 MALADVLDRLGRD

-830 LSARLEEGDEAA
+830 LSARMEEGDDAV
-842 RQEVAP
+842 RLEVAP

-854 VRLAGRARA
+854 ARLAARARA
-863 EGRAAEA
+863 EGRDSEA
-870 ELYEMLLHAELT
+870 ELYEMLLQSEPA

>member
-8 GRSARA
+8 GRPARA

-21 RALAPGGGAAS
+21 RALAPGGGAS
-32 RPPDDRPVLRLAV
+32 PRPPDDRPVLRLAV

-54 GEPFAI
+54 GEPFAL

-93 QLVRLVVEAQGT
+93 QLVRLVVEAHGT

-141 GESALAFDV
+141 GETALAFDV
-150 AVAPSERAL
+150 AVAPAERAL

-178 ALQALSMMAG
+178 ALQALSLMAG
-188 PHGRIVEGAIV
+188 AHGRIVEGAIV
-199 LDAAIERVVRL
+199 VDAAVERIVRL

-225 QWASVVAEAGRFRA
+225 QWSAVVAEAGRFRA
-239 EGALDAAPPALG
+239 EGALGAAPPALG

-257 LEAAELAGAGDELAL
+257 LETAELAGAADELAL

-281 VYLAALERAP
+281 IYLAALERAP
-291 RHPEISSRLAWIDLL
+291 RHPEISSRLAWIDLVI
-306 AGERAEGALSTVVD
+306 GERAEGALSTVVD

-369 RLADA
+369 RLADSL
-374 VDVRLDA
+374 DVRLDA

-387 RAPGIE
+387 RAPGLE

-417 HLEAAARGAE
+417 HLEASARGAE
-427 ARHAVS
+427 ARHAAS

-442 RGHAADARALFERAL
+442 RGHAADARVLFERAL
-457 RYAPESPDGVA
+457 RYAPESPDVVA
-468 GLARSLR
+468 GLSRSLR
-475 AAGEGR
+475 SAGEGR

-491 VLVARSGA
+491 ALASRSGA
-499 RGDED
+499 PAG
-504 ARALDLELGRGLA
+504 ALDLELARGLA
-517 EIAGDLPAAVARVR
+517 EIVGDLPAAVARVR
-531 AIPPGAP
+531 AVPPGAP
-538 ESLEARLLEGRWCA
+538 EALEARLLEGRWCA

-566 LRDAVELAL
+566 LRDAVELEL
-575 QDRAADPG
+575 QGRPAGDAGA
-583 SARAAGSPFVGGPAA
+583 ARAAGAPLGGGPAA
-598 VAALL
+598 VAAML

-626 ALRLRPRDPEIA
+626 ALRLRPRDPAIS

-646 ELAPAVAPPRGAGPS
+646 ELAPPIAPPPAAPS
-661 RGAEPS
+661 S
-667 PAPRPRA
+667 PAQRPRA
-674 TEQRIEVHVP
+674 TEQRIEVHV
-684 APPRRRSIPPEPVVV
+684 AAPRRRTVPPEPVVIAA
-699 APPPAPSPPIAPAAI
+699 APAPLPPATPVPV

-719 VTAPIAPA
+719 VAAPIAPTVA
-727 PAPRIAPPPAPPIA
+727 AQPG
-741 PRDPGRLDEM
+741 DPGLLDEM
-751 PTFDSSDTSTDLPD
+751 PTLDGSDTSTE
-765 MPPVPNSV
+765 MAPVPNSV
-773 TLAEGQAPFAR
+773 TLAEGQAPLAR
-784 ALGVDDELLAER
+784 AFGVDDEHLAER
-796 LADRLRADPTDHGVA
+796 LADRLRADPTDQGVA

-830 LSARLEEGDEAA
+830 LSARLEEGDEPA

-854 VRLAGRARA
+854 VRLARRARA
-863 EGRAAEA
+863 EGRASEA
-870 ELYEMLLHAELT
+870 ELYEMLLHSELT

>member
-93 QLVRLVVEAQGT
+93 QLARLVVEAQGT

-141 GESALAFDV
+141 GEAALAFDV
-150 AVAPSERAL
+150 AVAPGERAL

-225 QWASVVAEAGRFRA
+225 QWASVVAEAGRLRA

-257 LEAAELAGAGDELAL
+257 LEAAELAGAADELAL

-374 VDVRLDA
+374 LDVRLDA

-387 RAPGIE
+387 RAPGLD

-457 RYAPESPDGVA
+457 RYAPESPDVVA

-491 VLVARSGA
+491 VLAARSG
-499 RGDED
+499 ED

-517 EIAGDLPAAVARVR
+517 ELAGDLPAAVARVR

-575 QDRAADPG
+575 QGRAADPG
-583 SARAAGSPFVGGPAA
+583 SAGAAGSLLAGGPAA

-646 ELAPAVAPPRGAGPS
+646 ELAPAAAPPRGAGP
-661 RGAEPS
+661 G

-699 APPPAPSPPIAPAAI
+699 APPPAPSPPLAPAAI

-719 VTAPIAPA
+719 VAAPLAPA

-741 PRDPGRLDEM
+741 PRDPGLLDEM

-784 ALGVDDELLAER
+784 AFGVDDELLAER

-854 VRLAGRARA
+854 ARLAARARA

>member
-14 LGLSPSL
+14 LGLPPSL
-21 RALAPGGGAAS
+21 RALAPGGGAAP

-54 GEPFAI
+54 GEPFAL

-93 QLVRLVVEAQGT
+93 QLARIAVEARGAD
-105 ELAGWAAPRLRGF
+105 LAGWAAPRLRGF
-118 LGDGAPQLIIAPI
+118 FGEGTPQLLVAPA

-141 GESALAFDV
+141 GEAALAFDV
-150 AVAPSERAL
+150 AVAPAERAL
-159 RLLPERARGVGLA
+159 RLLPERARGVGLE

-178 ALQALSMMAG
+178 ALRALSLIAG
-188 PHGRIVEGAIV
+188 AHGRLVEGAVV
-199 LDAAIERVVRL
+199 LDAAVERIVRL

-225 QWASVVAEAGRFRA
+225 QWTAANAGAGRFRA
-239 EGALDAAPPALG
+239 EGALGEMPPALG

-257 LEAAELAGAGDELAL
+257 LEVAELAGAADELTL
-272 AGGLDDARR
+272 AGGLDEARR
-281 VYLAALERAP
+281 AYLAALERAP
-291 RHPEISSRLAWIDLL
+291 RHPEISARLAWLDLVI
-306 AGERAEGALSTVVD
+306 GDRAEGALSTVVE

-353 AEPYGPLAA
+353 AEPFGPLAA

-369 RLADA
+369 RLADTF
-374 VDVRLDA
+374 DVRLDA

-387 RAPGIE
+387 RAPGLE
-393 ALRWAR
+393 SLRWAR

-417 HLEAAARGAE
+417 HLEASARGPE
-427 ARHAVS
+427 ARHAVY
-433 RRAAEAFLA
+433 RRAAEMVLA

-457 RYAPESPDGVA
+457 RYAPESPDAVA

-491 VLVARSGA
+491 ALAARSGA
-499 RGDED
+499 P
-504 ARALDLELGRGLA
+504 ASALDLELARGLA
-517 EIAGDLPAAVARVR
+517 EVAGDLPAAVARAR
-531 AIPPGAP
+531 AVPPGEP
-538 ESLEARLLEGRWCA
+538 EALEARLLEGRWCA
-552 ELGDLGGASVALGR
+552 ELGDLGGATVALGR

-575 QDRAADPG
+575 QGRAAADP
-583 SARAAGSPFVGGPAA
+583 AAGRGAPLGDAAA
-598 VAALL
+598 VAAML

-626 ALRLRPRDPEIA
+626 ALRLRPRDPGVLA
-638 AAFRRVSG
+638 SFRRVSA
-646 ELAPAVAPPRGAGPS
+646 ELAPRPVT
-661 RGAEPS
+661 S
-667 PAPRPRA
+667 PAASSSGASPRRSLA
-674 TEQRIEVHVP
+674 TEEPIEVHVP
-684 APPRRRSIPPEPVVV
+684 APRRRTLPPEPVV
-699 APPPAPSPPIAPAAI
+699 IAPARAI
-714 ARTPA
+714 APVVPRPPA
-719 VTAPIAPA
+719 APA
-727 PAPRIAPPPAPPIA
+727 PIE
-741 PRDPGRLDEM
+741 PGLIEELPTLDNA
-751 PTFDSSDTSTDLPD
+751 DTSTELNA
-765 MPPVPNSV
+765 PVPPSV
-773 TLAEGQAPFAR
+773 TLAEGQSPFAR
-784 ALGVDDELLAER
+784 GLGLDDELLADR
-796 LADRLRADPTDHGVA
+796 LADRLRADPADHGVA
-811 MALADVLERLGRD
+811 MALADVLARLGRD

-830 LSARLEEGDEAA
+830 LSARMEEGDDAV
-842 RQEVAP
+842 RHEVAP

-854 VRLAGRARA
+854 ARLAARARR
-863 EGRAAEA
+863 EGRDAEA
-870 ELYEMLLHAELT
+870 ELYEMLLHADVP

>member
-14 LGLSPSL
+14 LGLPPSL
-21 RALAPGGGAAS
+21 RALAPGGGAAP

-93 QLVRLVVEAQGT
+93 QLARIAVEAQGAD
-105 ELAGWAAPRLRGF
+105 LAGWAAPRLRGF
-118 LGDGAPQLIIAPI
+118 FGEGTPQLLVAPV

-141 GESALAFDV
+141 GEAALAFDV
-150 AVAPSERAL
+150 AVAPAERAL
-159 RLLPERARGVGLA
+159 RLLPERARGVGLD

-178 ALQALSMMAG
+178 ALRALSLIAG
-188 PHGRIVEGAIV
+188 AHGRLVEGAVV
-199 LDAAIERVVRL
+199 LDAAIERIVRL

-225 QWASVVAEAGRFRA
+225 QWTAAAAGAGRFRA
-239 EGALDAAPPALG
+239 EGALGEMPPALG

-257 LEAAELAGAGDELAL
+257 LEVAELAGAADELAL
-272 AGGLDDARR
+272 AGGLDEARR
-281 VYLAALERAP
+281 AYLAALERAP
-291 RHPEISSRLAWIDLL
+291 RHPEISARLAWLDLV
-306 AGERAEGALSTVVD
+306 AGDRAEGALSTVVE

-353 AEPYGPLAA
+353 AEPFGPLAA

-369 RLADA
+369 RLADTF
-374 VDVRLDA
+374 DVRLDA

-387 RAPGIE
+387 RAPGLE
-393 ALRWAR
+393 SLRWAR

-417 HLEAAARGAE
+417 HLEASARGPE
-427 ARHAVS
+427 ARHAVY
-433 RRAAEAFLA
+433 RRAAEMVLA

-457 RYAPESPDGVA
+457 RYAPESPDAVA

-491 VLVARSGA
+491 ALAARSGA
-499 RGDED
+499 R
-504 ARALDLELGRGLA
+504 ASALDLELARGLA
-517 EIAGDLPAAVARVR
+517 ELAGDLPAAVARAR
-531 AIPPGAP
+531 AVPPGEP
-538 ESLEARLLEGRWCA
+538 EALEARLLEGRWCA
-552 ELGDLGGASVALGR
+552 ELGDLGGATVALGR

-575 QDRAADPG
+575 QGRAAADPATG
-583 SARAAGSPFVGGPAA
+583 RGAPLGDAAA
-598 VAALL
+598 VAAML

-626 ALRLRPRDPEIA
+626 ALRLRPRDA
-638 AAFRRVSG
+638 GVLASFRRVSA
-646 ELAPAVAPPRGAGPS
+646 ELAPRPVS
-661 RGAEPS
+661 S
-667 PAPRPRA
+667 PAGSSSGASPRRPLA
-674 TEQRIEVHVP
+674 TEERIEVHVP
-684 APPRRRSIPPEPVVV
+684 APRRRTLPPEPVL
-699 APPPAPSPPIAPAAI
+699 
-714 ARTPA
+714 
-719 VTAPIAPA
+719 IAPA
-727 PAPRIAPPPAPPIA
+727 PAVAPVVPRPPAAPAPIE
-741 PRDPGRLDEM
+741 PGLIEELPTLDNA
-751 PTFDSSDTSTDLPD
+751 DTSTELNA
-765 MPPVPNSV
+765 PVPPSV
-773 TLAEGQAPFAR
+773 TLAEGQSPFAR
-784 ALGVDDELLAER
+784 GLGLDDELLADR
-796 LADRLRADPTDHGVA
+796 LADRLRADPADHGVA
-811 MALADVLERLGRD
+811 MALADVLARLGRD

-830 LSARLEEGDEAA
+830 LSARMEEGDDAV
-842 RQEVAP
+842 RHEVAP

-854 VRLAGRARA
+854 ARLAARARR
-863 EGRAAEA
+863 EGRDAEA
-870 ELYEMLLHAELT
+870 ELYEMLLHADVP

>member
-14 LGLSPSL
+14 LGLPPSL
-21 RALAPGGGAAS
+21 RALAPGGGAAP

-54 GEPFAI
+54 GEPFAL

-93 QLVRLVVEAQGT
+93 QLARIAVEAQGSD
-105 ELAGWAAPRLRGF
+105 LAGWAAPRLRGF
-118 LGDGAPQLIIAPI
+118 FGEGTPQLLIAPI

-141 GESALAFDV
+141 GETALAFEV
-150 AVAPSERAL
+150 AVAPGERAL
-159 RLLPERARGVGLA
+159 RLLPERARGIGLE

-178 ALQALSMMAG
+178 ALRALSLIAG
-188 PHGRIVEGAIV
+188 AHGRVVEGAVV
-199 LDAAIERVVRL
+199 LDAAVERIVRL
-210 LLPAAGARAPAVAGV
+210 LLPAAGARAPAVGGV
-225 QWASVVAEAGRFRA
+225 QWTAVAAEAGRFRA
-239 EGALDAAPPALG
+239 EGALGEMPPALS

-257 LEAAELAGAGDELAL
+257 LEAAELAGAADELAL
-272 AGGLDDARR
+272 AGGLDQARYN
-281 VYLAALERAP
+281 YLSALERAP
-291 RHPEISSRLAWIDLL
+291 RHPEISSRLAWLDLVI
-306 AGERAEGALSTVVD
+306 GDRAEGALSTVVE

-369 RLADA
+369 RLADTF
-374 VDVRLDA
+374 DVRLDA
-381 LNLGVA
+381 LNLGVT
-387 RAPGIE
+387 RAPGLE
-393 ALRWAR
+393 SLRWAR

-417 HLEAAARGAE
+417 HLEASARGPD
-427 ARHAVS
+427 ARHAVY
-433 RRAAEAFLA
+433 RRAAEMILA
-442 RGHAADARALFERAL
+442 RGYAADARALFERAL
-457 RYAPESPDGVA
+457 RYAPESPDAVA

-491 VLVARSGA
+491 ALAARSGA
-499 RGDED
+499 P
-504 ARALDLELGRGLA
+504 ACALDLELGRGLA
-517 EIAGDLPAAVARVR
+517 ELAGDLPAAVARVR
-531 AIPPGAP
+531 AIPPGEP
-538 ESLEARLLEGRWCA
+538 EALQARLLEGRWCA

-575 QDRAADPG
+575 QGRAADDAG
-583 SARAAGSPFVGGPAA
+583 SARGRGALLGEGHAA
-598 VAALL
+598 VAAML

-626 ALRLRPRDPEIA
+626 ALRLRPRDPGVLA
-638 AAFRRVSG
+638 SFRRVSG
-646 ELAPAVAPPRGAGPS
+646 EIAPHQAAPPAAAAPI
-661 RGAEPS
+661 PS
-667 PAPRPRA
+667 PPRPRA

-684 APPRRRSIPPEPVVV
+684 APRRRTLPPEPVVI
-699 APPPAPSPPIAPAAI
+699 ASAPAA
-714 ARTPA
+714 PPL
-719 VTAPIAPA
+719 V
-727 PAPRIAPPPAPPIA
+727 PRPPAAPTPVDRGLLDWPPVA
-741 PRDPGRLDEM
+741 PVDPGLIEEM
-751 PTFDSSDTSTDLPD
+751 PTLDNGDTSTELNAPG
-765 MPPVPNSV
+765 PPSV
-773 TLAEGQAPFAR
+773 TLAEGQSPLLRGFA
-784 ALGVDDELLAER
+784 LDDELLADR
-796 LADRLRADPTDHGVA
+796 LADRLRADPTDQGVA
-811 MALADVLERLGRD
+811 MALADVLARLGRD

-830 LSARLEEGDEAA
+830 LSARMDEGDEAT

-854 VRLAGRARA
+854 ARLAARARG
-863 EGRAAEA
+863 EGRDAEA
-870 ELYEMLLHAELT
+870 ELYEMLLHADST

>member
-21 RALAPGGGAAS
+21 RALAPGGGAAP

-93 QLVRLVVEAQGT
+93 QLARLVVEAQGT

-141 GESALAFDV
+141 GEAALAFEV
-150 AVAPSERAL
+150 AVAPGERAL

-257 LEAAELAGAGDELAL
+257 LEAAELAGAADELAL

-291 RHPEISSRLAWIDLL
+291 RHPEISARLAWIDLL

-374 VDVRLDA
+374 LDVRLDA

-387 RAPGIE
+387 RAPGLD

-399 LEARLD
+399 IEARLD

-427 ARHAVS
+427 ARHAAS

-457 RYAPESPDGVA
+457 RYAPESPDVVA

-491 VLVARSGA
+491 VLAARSGA
-499 RGDED
+499 TAG
-504 ARALDLELGRGLA
+504 ALDLELGRGLA

-583 SARAAGSPFVGGPAA
+583 SARAGSPLVGGPAA

-646 ELAPAVAPPRGAGPS
+646 ELAPQVAPPRGA
-661 RGAEPS
+661 RPS
-667 PAPRPRA
+667 PAPRPHA

-699 APPPAPSPPIAPAAI
+699 APPPAPSPPIA
-714 ARTPA
+714 RTPA

-741 PRDPGRLDEM
+741 PRDPGLLDEM

-773 TLAEGQAPFAR
+773 TLAEGQAPFVR
-784 ALGVDDELLAER
+784 AFGVDDELLAER

-848 RRRDVL
+848 RRRGVL
-854 VRLAGRARA
+854 ARLAARARA

-870 ELYEMLLHAELT
+870 ELYEMLLHAELP

>member
-8 GRSARA
+8 GRPARA

-21 RALAPGGGAAS
+21 RALAPGGGAAP

-54 GEPFAI
+54 GEPFAL

-93 QLVRLVVEAQGT
+93 QLVRLAVEAQGT
-105 ELAGWAAPRLRGF
+105 ELAGWAAPRLRGL

-131 EDGALVALRS
+131 EEGALVALRS
-141 GESALAFDV
+141 GEAALAFDV
-150 AVAPSERAL
+150 AVAPGERAL

-188 PHGRIVEGAIV
+188 AHGRIVEGAIV
-199 LDAAIERVVRL
+199 LDAAVERIVRL

-225 QWASVVAEAGRFRA
+225 QWMAVVAEAGRFRA

-257 LEAAELAGAGDELAL
+257 LEAAELAGAADELAL

-281 VYLAALERAP
+281 AYLAALERAP
-291 RHPEISSRLAWIDLL
+291 RHPEISSRLAWIDLVI
-306 AGERAEGALSTVVD
+306 GERAEGALSTVVD

-374 VDVRLDA
+374 LDVRLDA

-399 LEARLD
+399 LAARLD

-417 HLEAAARGAE
+417 HLEASARGAE

-433 RRAAEAFLA
+433 RGAAEAFLA
-442 RGHAADARALFERAL
+442 RGHVADARVLFERAL
-457 RYAPESPDGVA
+457 RYAPESPDVVA
-468 GLARSLR
+468 GLGRSLR

-491 VLVARSGA
+491 ALAARSGA
-499 RGDED
+499 PAG
-504 ARALDLELGRGLA
+504 ALDLELGRGLA

-531 AIPPGAP
+531 AIPPGVP
-538 ESLEARLLEGRWCA
+538 EALEARLLEGRWCA

-575 QDRAADPG
+575 QGRAAGDIG
-583 SARAAGSPFVGGPAA
+583 SARAAGSLLGGGPTA
-598 VAALL
+598 VAAML

-626 ALRLRPRDPEIA
+626 ALRLRPRDPAIT
-638 AAFRRVSG
+638 AAFRRVSR
-646 ELAPAVAPPRGAGPS
+646 ELAPPIAPPPAAS
-661 RGAEPS
+661 SS
-667 PAPRPRA
+667 PAERPRA
-674 TEQRIEVHVP
+674 TEQQIEVHVP
-684 APPRRRSIPPEPVVV
+684 VPRRRTAPPEPVVITP
-699 APPPAPSPPIAPAAI
+699 APPRSPPIVPAPVARAPAVA
-714 ARTPA
+714 
-719 VTAPIAPA
+719 APIAPA
-727 PAPRIAPPPAPPIA
+727 VAAPIA
-741 PRDPGRLDEM
+741 PGDSGLLDEM
-751 PTFDSSDTSTDLPD
+751 PTLDGSDTSTD
-765 MPPVPNSV
+765 MAPVPNSV
-773 TLAEGQAPFAR
+773 TLAEGQVPLAR
-784 ALGVDDELLAER
+784 AFGVDDELLAER
-796 LADRLRADPTDHGVA
+796 LADRVRADPTDQGVA

-842 RQEVAP
+842 RLEVAP

-854 VRLAGRARA
+854 ARLARRARA
-863 EGRAAEA
+863 EGRDSEA
-870 ELYEMLLHAELT
+870 ELYEMLLHSELT

>member
-14 LGLSPSL
+14 LGLAPSI
-21 RALAPGGGAAS
+21 RALAPGGGAAP

-54 GEPFAI
+54 GEPFAL

-93 QLVRLVVEAQGT
+93 QLVRLSVEAQGT
-105 ELAGWAAPRLRGF
+105 ELAGWAAPRLRGL

-141 GESALAFDV
+141 GETALAFDV
-150 AVAPSERAL
+150 AVAPAERAL
-159 RLLPERARGVGLA
+159 RLLPERARGIGLA

-188 PHGRIVEGAIV
+188 AHGRLVEGAIV
-199 LDAAIERVVRL
+199 LDAAVERIVRL
-210 LLPAAGARAPAVAGV
+210 LLPAAGARAPAVEGA
-225 QWASVVAEAGRFRA
+225 QWAVVSAEAGRFRA
-239 EGALDAAPPALG
+239 EGALGAAPPALG

-257 LEAAELAGAGDELAL
+257 LEVAELAGAADELAS
-272 AGGLDDARR
+272 AGGLDEARR
-281 VYLAALERAP
+281 AYLAALERAP
-291 RHPEISSRLAWIDLL
+291 RHPEISSRLAWLDLVI
-306 AGERAEGALSTVVD
+306 GERAEGALSTVVD

-369 RLADA
+369 ALADA

-399 LEARLD
+399 LDARLD

-417 HLEAAARGAE
+417 HLEASARGAE

-442 RGHAADARALFERAL
+442 RGDVADARVLFERAL
-457 RYAPESPDGVA
+457 RYAPESPDVVA

-491 VLVARSGA
+491 ALAARSGA
-499 RGDED
+499 P
-504 ARALDLELGRGLA
+504 ACALDLELGRGLA
-517 EIAGDLPAAVARVR
+517 EIAGDLPAAIARVR
-531 AIPPGAP
+531 GVPPGVP
-538 ESLEARLLEGRWCA
+538 EALEARLLEGRWCA
-552 ELGDLGGASVALGR
+552 GLGDLGGASVALGR

-575 QDRAADPG
+575 QGRADDAGP
-583 SARAAGSPFVGGPAA
+583 ARARGAPFGDGAAA

-626 ALRLRPRDPEIA
+626 ALRLRPRDPGIT

-646 ELAPAVAPPRGAGPS
+646 EIARPIAPAPAAPPVPV
-661 RGAEPS
+661 E
-667 PAPRPRA
+667 RPRA
-674 TEQRIEVHVP
+674 AEQRIEVHV
-684 APPRRRSIPPEPVVV
+684 AAPRRRTLPPEPVVV
-699 APPPAPSPPIAPAAI
+699 APAPNKPPPGPRAPAAPPK
-714 ARTPA
+714 A
-719 VTAPIAPA
+719 APV
-727 PAPRIAPPPAPPIA
+727 
-741 PRDPGRLDEM
+741 DPGIIDEM
-751 PTFDSSDTSTDLPD
+751 PTLDGTDTSTDLTAPI
-765 MPPVPNSV
+765 PSSV
-773 TLAEGQAPFAR
+773 TLAEGQVPLAR
-784 ALGVDDELLAER
+784 AFGVDDELLAER
-796 LADRLRADPTDHGVA
+796 LADRLRADPADQAVA
-811 MALADVLERLGRD
+811 MALADALERLGRD

-830 LSARLEEGDEAA
+830 LSARMEEGDDAV

-848 RRRDVL
+848 RRRSVL
-854 VRLAGRARA
+854 ARLAVRARA
-863 EGRAAEA
+863 EGRASEA
-870 ELYEMLLHAELT
+870 ELYEMLLQSELA

>member
-14 LGLSPSL
+14 LGLAPSI
-21 RALAPGGGAAS
+21 RALAPGGGAAP

-54 GEPFAI
+54 GEPFAL

-93 QLVRLVVEAQGT
+93 QLVRLSVEAQGT
-105 ELAGWAAPRLRGF
+105 ELAGWAAPRLRGL

-141 GESALAFDV
+141 GETALAFDV
-150 AVAPSERAL
+150 AVAPGERAL
-159 RLLPERARGVGLA
+159 RLLPERARGIGLA

-188 PHGRIVEGAIV
+188 AHGRLVEGAIV
-199 LDAAIERVVRL
+199 LDAAVERIVRL
-210 LLPAAGARAPAVAGV
+210 LLPAAGARAPAVEGV
-225 QWASVVAEAGRFRA
+225 QWAVVTAEAGRFCA
-239 EGALDAAPPALG
+239 EGALGGAPPALG

-257 LEAAELAGAGDELAL
+257 LEAAELAGAADELAF
-272 AGGLDDARR
+272 AGGLDEARR
-281 VYLAALERAP
+281 GYLAALERAP
-291 RHPEISSRLAWIDLL
+291 RHPEISSRLAWLDLVI
-306 AGERAEGALSTVVD
+306 GERAEGALSTVVD

-333 LLEAVGDRDGAFS
+333 LLEAVGDHDGAFS

-387 RAPGIE
+387 RAPGLE

-399 LEARLD
+399 LDARLD

-417 HLEAAARGAE
+417 HLEASARGAE

-442 RGHAADARALFERAL
+442 RGDVADARVLFERAL
-457 RYAPESPDGVA
+457 RYAPESPDVVA
-468 GLARSLR
+468 GLGRSLR

-491 VLVARSGA
+491 ALAARSGA
-499 RGDED
+499 P
-504 ARALDLELGRGLA
+504 ACALDLELGRGLA
-517 EIAGDLPAAVARVR
+517 EIAGDLPAAIARVR
-531 AIPPGAP
+531 GIPPGVP
-538 ESLEARLLEGRWCA
+538 EALEARLLEGRWCA
-552 ELGDLGGASVALGR
+552 GLGDLGGASVALGR
-566 LRDAVELAL
+566 LRDAVELTL
-575 QDRAADPG
+575 QGRADDAGP
-583 SARAAGSPFVGGPAA
+583 ARARGTPFGDGAA
-598 VAALL
+598 VVAALL

-611 RSRGDLLAAQRHLGL
+611 RSRGDLLAAQRQLGL
-626 ALRLRPRDPEIA
+626 ALRLRPRDPGIT

-646 ELAPAVAPPRGAGPS
+646 EIAPPIAPPPAAPPGPVQ
-661 RGAEPS
+661 
-667 PAPRPRA
+667 RPRA
-674 TEQRIEVHVP
+674 AEQRIEVHV
-684 APPRRRSIPPEPVVV
+684 AAPRRRTLPPEPVV
-699 APPPAPSPPIAPAAI
+699 
-714 ARTPA
+714 
-719 VTAPIAPA
+719 IAPA
-727 PAPRIAPPPAPPIA
+727 PIKPPPGPRAPAAPPKAAPI
-741 PRDPGRLDEM
+741 DPGIIDEM
-751 PTFDSSDTSTDLPD
+751 PTLDGTDTSTDLTAPI
-765 MPPVPNSV
+765 PSSV
-773 TLAEGQAPFAR
+773 TLAEGQVPLAR
-784 ALGVDDELLAER
+784 AFGVDDELLADR
-796 LADRLRADPTDHGVA
+796 LADRLRADPADQGVA
-811 MALADVLERLGRD
+811 MALADALDRLGRD

-830 LSARLEEGDEAA
+830 LSARMEEGDDAV

-848 RRRDVL
+848 RRRIVL
-854 VRLAGRARA
+854 ARLAARARA
-863 EGRAAEA
+863 EGRDSEA
-870 ELYEMLLHAELT
+870 ELYEMLLQSELA